1 MPMTAPVYGEPPYR
15 IVDAH
20 IDLAY
25 NALHGH
31 DLRLPLA
38 KLRDTAIGRQMSARG
53 ETLTVSLPA
62 LKEGNVAVAFGT
74 LFVLPANAP
83 GDLRGRGYTNAEE
96 AHRRAFQQ
104 VEYYRLLEA
113 DGLIRPI
120 GDLTDLHALMA
131 AEEQHDPAR
140 PLGLVLLMEGAD
152 PIRTPAE
159 LGWWVEQ
166 GVRIVGPAWTA
177 TRYSGGTAAPG
188 PLTALGRELLSEL
201 AAVGAALD
209 VSHMADES
217 FWQAIRGFHGPVIAS
232 HSNCRGLVPGDRQLS
247 DDMIRA
253 IADRDGVIGVVPFN
267 RFLDPTWTPHHG
279 KAALGL
285 DVLVRHIEHICEV
298 AGGVRHVGLGTDLD
312 GGFGREAIPA
322 ELDSCVDLPLIG
334 VALLAA
340 GWRSEEVEAVLGGN
354 WLRWLAQSLPRV

>member
-1 MPMTAPVYGEPPYR
+1 MTGSSRGKPHYR

-20 IDLAY
+20 LDLAY
-25 NALHGH
+25 NALYGH

-38 KLRDTAIGRQMSARG
+38 ELRETAIGRQMSARG

-62 LKEGNVAVAFGT
+62 LKEGHVAVAFGT

-83 GDLRGRGYTNAEE
+83 GDLRGQGYTNAEE
-96 AHRRAFQQ
+96 AHQLAVQQ
-104 VEYYRLLEA
+104 VTYYRLLES

-120 GDLTDLHALMA
+120 GNLTDLDALTPN
-131 AEEQHDPAR
+131 EQHDPG

-159 LGWWVEQ
+159 VGWWVEQ
-166 GVRIVGPAWTA
+166 GVRVVGPAWTA

-201 AAVGAALD
+201 ETAGMALD

-217 FWQAIRGFHGPVIAS
+217 FWQAMHGFRGPVIAS
-232 HSNCRGLVPGDRQLS
+232 HSNCRSLVPGDRQLS

-253 IADRDGVIGVVPFN
+253 VADRDGVIGVVTFN
-267 RFLDPTWTPHHG
+267 RFLDPTWTLHHG
-279 KAALGL
+279 KSALGL
-285 DVLVRHIEHICEV
+285 DVLIRHIEHICEV

-334 VALLAA
+334 KALLVA
-340 GWRSEEVEAVLGGN
+340 GWRVEDVEAILGGN
-354 WLRWLAQSLPRV
+354 WLRWLAQSLPDA